1 MTLGEPSDSLP
12 LPLSAKARRTPEQP
26 ISFLISVAMANPQVI
41 NLAAGL
47 VDPLTLPVEECAEIA
62 KTIFADPA
70 RGRAALQ
77 YDTTIGL
84 AALRAAALEHIAKL
98 EGKSAAQM
106 GLTANHLVVTTGSQ
120 QSLYL
125 LGDVLLDPG
134 DILIA
139 AQPSYFVYTGALASL
154 GATVL
159 TVPMDEEGM
168 DVEAVAALLARL
180 RSEGRLQRV
189 KLVYCTSYY
198 QNPTGLTL
206 SLARRPRLL
215 EIVREFSQQH
225 RITILEDAAYRELRY
240 DGDALPSI
248 KSFDT
253 ENRFTVLSQTFSKP
267 FAPGLKLGYSAMPG
281 DLLEAVLHQKGNHD
295 FGSASLTQHM
305 ALESFRDGS
314 YLAHV
319 ARLRGSYRVKR
330 DAMLLAMDRLMPR
343 DQGITWTRP
352 LGGLYVWVT
361 LPRWIDTSRYGPMFD
376 ACLKAGVLYVPGD
389 YCSQPEADGLVPR
402 HQLRLSF
409 GQVAEEQ
416 IVPGIERLAGVVRG
430 LLVSHAPARPLATS
444 AAGASR

>member
-1 MTLGEPSDSLP
+1 MSSKNASET
-12 LPLSAKARRTPEQP
+12 LPLSAKARRTPDQP
-26 ISFLISVAMANPQVI
+26 ISYLINVVMRNPKLI

-47 VDPLTLPVEECAEIA
+47 VDPLTLPVEECNAITR
-62 KTIFADPA
+62 KIFSDEQ

-84 AALRAAALEHIAKL
+84 KDLRIAALAHIETL

-106 GLTANHLVVTTGSQ
+106 GLSPDHIVVTTGSQ
-120 QSLYL
+120 QALYL

-134 DILIA
+134 DIVIA

-159 TVPMDEEGM
+159 TVPMDNDGM
-168 DVEAVAALLARL
+168 DVEAVAALLSKL
-180 RSEGRLQRV
+180 ESDGRLARV
-189 KLVYCTSYY
+189 KMVYCTSYF

-215 EIVREFSQQH
+215 EIVRQFSRSH

-248 KSFDT
+248 KSFDSGNLHT
-253 ENRFTVLSQTFSKP
+253 ALSHTFSKP
-267 FAPGLKLGYSAMPG
+267 FAPGLKLGFTAMPG

-295 FGSASLTQHM
+295 FGSSSLAQHIAFESLRDASYF
-305 ALESFRDGS
+305 S
-314 YLAHV
+314 HV
-319 ARLRGSYRVKR
+319 ARLRRSYREKR
-330 DAMLLAMDRLMPR
+330 DAMLTALDRYIPG
-343 DQGITWTRP
+343 DAGITWTRP
-352 LGGLYVWVT
+352 HGGLYVWMT
-361 LPRWIDTSRYGPMFD
+361 LPEHVDTSRNGKMFEV
-376 ACLKAGVLYVPGD
+376 ALEAGVVYVPGD
-389 YCSQPEADGLVPR
+389 YCSQPEVGGALPK

-416 IVPGIERLAGVVRG
+416 IEPGIELLAGVIRG
-430 LLVSHAPARPLATS
+430 QLASRPEHGKRKPA
-444 AAGASR
+444 AAGAAR